1 MKEQLKETLTK
12 FITIRS
18 EEQKRKLISGF
29 VFGGLCGVMA
39 AIGGIEYLLISGVFA
54 VIYVSGI
61 VGGYYIYTKHQ
72 HKEAV
77 EE

>member
-12 FITIRS
+12 FVTIKT
-18 EEQKRKLISGF
+18 EEQKRRLIAGF
-29 VFGGLCGVMA
+29 SFGGLCGLMA
-39 AIGGIEYLLISGVFA
+39 AIGGIEYLFISGMFA
-54 VIYVSGI
+54 IVYATGL

-72 HKEAV
+72 HKETV